1 MHLFAS
7 PVVILN
13 TERYRPNWIEV
24 CSLVQLEEIRQN
36 VLAVSELQKN
46 ANRLDQMFE
55 LLKCLP
61 QNNGRIGLVE
71 FVEAPYQTNFE
82 VTTPFLAE
90 SENWNV
96 DIHTALNDF
105 LSEFGSIKRFKVA
118 AELEIFMV
126 SDTLRLLDRHS
137 KISTGEAK
145 IVEHTW
151 ENRMVHGVGFAL
163 LDLDSGTYLGGLDG
177 HQSLGGMS
185 YSTYSK
191 PRAGHTLFSA
201 TIFSEEGFAE
211 SWAQECSKFYPNI
224 AIAPLQTR
232 IENIRVVQMDPQ
244 CHARTEEHL
253 ARFSKTLIEQEM
265 EPQLLSKSKTPR
277 KI

>member
-7 PVVILN
+7 PVVVLN
-13 TERYRPNWIEV
+13 TERYRPNWIDV

-36 VLAVSELQKN
+36 VLAVSEFQKN
-46 ANRLDQMFE
+46 SNRLDQMFE

-61 QNNGRIGLVE
+61 QNNGCIGLVE
-71 FVEAPYQTNFE
+71 FIEAPYQTNFE

-90 SENWNV
+90 SQNWKV

-105 LSEFGSIKRFKVA
+105 LSEFGSMKRFKVA
-118 AELEIFMV
+118 GELEIFMV
-126 SDTLRLLDRHS
+126 SNTLRLLDRHS

-151 ENRMVHGVGFAL
+151 ENRMVNGAGFAL

-185 YSTYSK
+185 YSK
-191 PRAGHTLFSA
+191 PKAGHTLFTA

-211 SWAQECSKFYPNI
+211 SWAQECCEFYPNI
-224 AIAPLQTR
+224 AIAPIQTR
-232 IENIRVVQMDPQ
+232 VENIRVVQMDPKR
-244 CHARTEEHL
+244 HARTEEHL
-253 ARFSKTLIEQEM
+253 ARFSKTLIEQELA
-265 EPQLLSKSKTPR
+265 PHVLSQSKTSR
-277 KI
+277 KL

>member
-7 PVVILN
+7 PVVVLN
-13 TERYRPNWIEV
+13 TQRYRPNWTEV
-24 CSLVQLEEIRQN
+24 CSLAQLEDIRQN

-46 ANRLDQMFE
+46 ANRLNQMFE
-55 LLKCLP
+55 LLKRLP
-61 QNNGRIGLVE
+61 QNNGCIGVVE
-71 FVEAPYQTNFE
+71 FIEAPYQTNFE
-82 VTTPFLAE
+82 VTTPFLAD
-90 SENWNV
+90 SKNWKV
-96 DIHTALNDF
+96 DVHTALNDF
-105 LSEFGSIKRFKVA
+105 LSEFAAIKKFKVA

-126 SDTLRLLDRHS
+126 STTLRLLDQHS

-151 ENRMVHGVGFAL
+151 ENRMVNGAGFAL
-163 LDLDSGTYLGGLDG
+163 LDLDSGTYLGGLNG

-185 YSTYSK
+185 YSK
-191 PRAGHTLFSA
+191 PKAGHTLFSA

-211 SWAQECSKFYPNI
+211 SWAQECSEFYPNI

-232 IENIRVVQMDPQ
+232 IENIRVIQMDANR
-244 CHARTEEHL
+244 HARPEEHL

-265 EPQLLSKSKTPR
+265 EPQFLSKSKAPR
-277 KI
+277 KM